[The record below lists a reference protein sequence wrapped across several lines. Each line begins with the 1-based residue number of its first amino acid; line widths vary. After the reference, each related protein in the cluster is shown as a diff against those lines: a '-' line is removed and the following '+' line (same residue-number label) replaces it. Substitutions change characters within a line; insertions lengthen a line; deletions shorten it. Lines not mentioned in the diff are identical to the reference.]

1 MLLDSG
7 PSAPMC
13 LPMRNLIPVFR
24 RAFASGLLALAAVAQ
39 AASLATAPAATGAGA
54 LRAKYGDLRESLE
67 RNAFGRP
74 VHLMSKEGPHVLEGD
89 IHAVVQHAFPVV
101 SESLHRPGNW
111 CDILIMPFNTKL
123 CTTSPRGDALTVFV
137 GRKNDVEPRD
147 AYRLDF
153 SYRVAART
161 ADYLRIELR
170 APEGPLGTRDY
181 VITLEAAPLDGQRS
195 LIHLSYNY
203 AYGTISRVAMQAYLA
218 TVGRS
223 KVGFSQ
229 VEHDG
234 RTELVR
240 GMRGIM
246 ERNTMRYYLAIEAYL
261 GALSTPNPERV
272 EKRLADWYAAQA
284 RYPRQLREM
293 DRDDYMAMK
302 HREIRRMHAE
312 LARAG

>member
-1 MLLDSG
+1 
-7 PSAPMC
+7 
-13 LPMRNLIPVFR
+13 MRNLKTVLR
-24 RAFASGLLALAAVAQ
+24 RAFVSGLVALATVAH
-39 AASLATAPAATGAGA
+39 ASTVPTAPVASGAGA

-74 VHLMSKEGPHVLEGD
+74 VHLMSKEGPQLLEGD

-101 SESLHRPGNW
+101 SESLHRPADW

-123 CTTSPRGDALTVFV
+123 CTTSTGGDALTVYV

-147 AYRLDF
+147 AYRLNF
-153 SYRVAART
+153 SYRVAARS

-181 VITLEAAPLDGQRS
+181 VITLEAAPLDAQRS
-195 LIHLSYNY
+195 LIHLSYSY
-203 AYGTISRVAMQAYLA
+203 AYGTVSRVAMQAYLA

-229 VEHDG
+229 VENDG
-234 RTELVR
+234 RMELVR

-302 HREIRRMHAE
+302 QREIRRMHAE
-312 LARAG
+312 LSRAG

>member
-1 MLLDSG
+1 
-7 PSAPMC
+7 
-13 LPMRNLIPVFR
+13 MRVFYSSVLR
-24 RAFASGLLALAAVAQ
+24 FAALAAS
-39 AASLATAPAATGAGA
+39 AALLAVHAATAVAPPAQSAGAG
-54 LRAKYGDLRESLE
+54 LRAKYTELRDSLE
-67 RNAFGRP
+67 QNAFGRP
-74 VHLMSKEGPHVLEGD
+74 IHLSSKEGPQVLEGD

-101 SESLHRPGNW
+101 SESLHRPGDW

-123 CTTSPRGDALTVFV
+123 CTTSASGDALSVFV

-153 SYRVAART
+153 SYRVAARS

-181 VITLEAAPLDGQRS
+181 VITLEAAPLDAQRS
-195 LIHLSYNY
+195 LVHLSYTY
-203 AYGTISRVAMQAYLA
+203 AYGTVSRVAMQAYLA

-229 VEHDG
+229 VDNDG
-234 RTELVR
+234 RRELVR

-261 GALSTPNPERV
+261 GSLATPQPQRV
-272 EKRLADWYAAQA
+272 DKRLADWYLAQS

-302 HREIRRMHAE
+302 QREIRRMHAE
-312 LARAG
+312 LQRAG

>member
-1 MLLDSG
+1 MPDWKT
-7 PSAPMC
+7 A
-13 LPMRNLIPVFR
+13 FR
-24 RAFASGLLALAAVAQ
+24 RACASGVLALAAAAQ
-39 AASLATAPAATGAGA
+39 AAAAVPAAPLGPGSGA
-54 LRAKYGDLRESLE
+54 LRAKYGELRESLE

-74 VHLMSKEGPHVLEGD
+74 VHLISREGPHVLEGD

-101 SESLHRPGNW
+101 SESLHRPDDW

-123 CTTSPRGDALTVFV
+123 CTTSGAGDALTVFV

-195 LIHLSYNY
+195 LIHLSYSY

-229 VEHDG
+229 VERDG
-234 RTELVR
+234 RVELVR

-261 GALSTPNPERV
+261 GALSTPNPARV

-293 DRDDYMAMK
+293 EREDYMAMK

-312 LARAG
+312 IARAG